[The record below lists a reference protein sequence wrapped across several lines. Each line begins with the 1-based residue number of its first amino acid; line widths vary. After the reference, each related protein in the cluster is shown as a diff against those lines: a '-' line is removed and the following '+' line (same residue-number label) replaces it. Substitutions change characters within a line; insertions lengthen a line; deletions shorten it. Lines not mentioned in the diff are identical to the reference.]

1 MNKTLCILL
10 LGNALISASANA
22 ADYPQRKAGLW
33 RMTMT
38 SEQIGGQGITAE
50 HCVDSK
56 TDKAMQAA
64 SMQGP
69 DADCGEQT
77 TKKTA
82 DGWSYRVVCKFQQ
95 STATTEGTIN
105 GDFVSRYEL
114 NNLTRFE
121 PALMGVGEEKMRMT
135 ANYKGDCPADMKAGD
150 IRMNG
155 MTMNIAD
162 KGKPQLQIE
171 GLPDMKPE
179 DRRKMVEELQK
190 KIQ

>member
-1 MNKTLCILL
+1 MKNPVCILL
-10 LGNALISASANA
+10 LGSVLISASVNA
-22 ADYPQRKAGLW
+22 SDYPQRKAGLW
-33 RMTMT
+33 RMTMM

-56 TDKAMQAA
+56 TDKAMQAS

-69 DADCGEQT
+69 DVECGEQT

-95 STATTEGTIN
+95 STATTDGTIT
-105 GDFVSRYEL
+105 GDFVTRYEL
-114 NNLTRFE
+114 NNVTRFE
-121 PALMGVGEEKMRMT
+121 PALMGVTEEKMRMT
-135 ANYKGDCPADMKAGD
+135 ADYQGACPADMKPGD

-179 DRRKMVEELQK
+179 EMRKMVEELQK
-190 KIQ
+190 KMQ